1 MGGFTYS
8 NNQSI
13 IHFRSI
19 SHKDQ
24 KTREIVKRIKPLEK
38 PEPYLLTIS
47 KMGCIFL
54 LSLKMMIL
62 IVLVH
67 VNN

>member
-19 SHKDQ
+19 PHKDQ
-24 KTREIVKRIKPLEK
+24 DTREMVKRIKSLEK
-38 PEPYLLTIS
+38 PRPYLLTIAE
-47 KMGCIFL
+47 MGCIFL

>member
-24 KTREIVKRIKPLEK
+24 ETREIVKRIKPLEK
-38 PEPYLLTIS
+38 LAPYLLTIP